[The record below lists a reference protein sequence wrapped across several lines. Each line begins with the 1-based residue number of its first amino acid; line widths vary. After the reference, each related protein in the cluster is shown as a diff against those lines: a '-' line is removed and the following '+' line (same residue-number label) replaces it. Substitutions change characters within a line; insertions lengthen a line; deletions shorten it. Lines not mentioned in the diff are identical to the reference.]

1 MIEGEMFGHGVE
13 ATSSGVQAAM
23 HDPCARLQAGA
34 VPTPKAI
41 PAVP

>member
-1 MIEGEMFGHGVE
+1 MFSYGIR

-34 VPTPKAI
+34 APTPKTTPAI
-41 PAVP
+41 P